1 MLLLDEIKYY
11 RDIGDKI
18 DVIVKNYYNEVIVCN
33 STYEL
38 LSWELLE
45 NNEIMINY
53 SCIDYND
60 KRWYDDVTVTIEE
73 LNEYVYCITIDKK
86 LNLN

>member
-11 RDIGDKI
+11 RDIGVKI
-18 DVIVKNYYNEVIVCN
+18 DVLVKNYYNEVIVCN
-33 STYEL
+33 STYEF

-60 KRWYDDVTVTIEE
+60 KRWYDDVTVTIEQ
-73 LNEYVYCITIDKK
+73 LNEYV
-86 LNLN
+86 

>member
-11 RDIGDKI
+11 KSIGDKI

-33 STYEL
+33 NTYEL

-45 NNEIMINY
+45 NNEIMIIY
-53 SCIDYND
+53 SFIDYND
-60 KRWYDDVTVTIEE
+60 KRCHDDVTVTIEE
-73 LNEYVYCITIDKK
+73 LNEYV
-86 LNLN
+86 